1 VAARSKALVC
11 GCSLAGIVDSKHA
24 GGNRFVPYECC
35 VLSYFIN
42 VQNIL
47 HYKIINAFS
56 SNNGFILSD
65 T

>member
-1 VAARSKALVC
+1 MAARSKALVC
-11 GCSLAGIVDSKHA
+11 GRSLAGTVGSKHA
-24 GGNRFVPYECC
+24 GGNRFVSYECC

-56 SNNGFILSD
+56 SKNGFILFD